1 MPDKKELEDKLA
13 QLRKEGEERAAKKL
27 AVKLNLK
34 YLSLTTTP
42 ISVEA
47 LTLIP
52 QEVAQK
58 AQIAVIEKKVKKLA
72 AVSTNPQNEETKKVI
87 KDLESR
93 GMEVSVFVVSPSGF
107 EYVLSYYKFIGKKAE
122 EITGKVKIKKAV
134 SAEEFNTLEKIKT
147 VLGQQE
153 FLGSNAGDI
162 LEVIL
167 DSAMAT
173 RASDI
178 HFEPSEIDAKLR
190 LRIDGILHDVFIIA
204 KSFYPFLVS
213 RVKLLSNLKLN
224 ITDESQDGR
233 FTIKFAKK
241 DVEVRVAVA
250 PAQFGEVIVMR
261 ILDPDAINL
270 NLSDLGIRE
279 DDLEIIMSQLK
290 RPNGLVLNTGP
301 TGSGKTTTLYA
312 FLKNV
317 ANSEIKII
325 TVEDPIEYHLENIQ
339 QTQVDEEAG
348 YTFAD
353 GLKSIMRQD
362 PDIILIGEIR
372 DKETAEIGIQAALT
386 GHLVFSTV
394 HANSSTGAIPRLLD
408 LGVKVVSIGPAL
420 NLVIAQR
427 LVRRLCK
434 NCKIPAPVNDD
445 IKNKIQK
452 FLGNLPAR
460 VKKET
465 YKEIKFFEPKGCEVC
480 NNTGYKGRVA
490 IYELLAMEP
499 EIEELILKQ
508 AGETAL
514 HKYAIERGMTTMQQD
529 GILKIINGL
538 TTIEEIESTTGPLEW

>member
-72 AVSTNPQNEETKKVI
+72 AVSINPQGEETKKVI

-134 SAEEFNTLEKIKT
+134 SAEELNTLEKIKT

-190 LRIDGILHDVFIIA
+190 LRIDGILHDVFIIT

-224 ITDESQDGR
+224 INDESQDGR

-279 DDLEIIMSQLK
+279 DDLEIIMTQLK

-325 TVEDPIEYHLENIQ
+325 TVEDPIEYHLGNIQ

-394 HANSSTGAIPRLLD
+394 HANSSAGAIPRLLD

-434 NCKIPAPVNDD
+434 NCKIPAPVSDD

-465 YKEIKFFEPKGCEVC
+465 YKDIKFFEPKGCEAC
-480 NNTGYKGRVA
+480 NNTGYKGRIA

-508 AGETAL
+508 VGETAL

-529 GILKIINGL
+529 GILKIIDGL
-538 TTIEEIESTTGPLEW
+538 TTVEEIESTTGPLEW

>member
-434 NCKIPAPVNDD
+434 NCKIPTPVNDD

>member
-72 AVSTNPQNEETKKVI
+72 AVSINPQGEETKKVI

-134 SAEEFNTLEKIKT
+134 SAEELNTLEKIKT

-190 LRIDGILHDVFIIA
+190 LRIDGILHDVFIIT
-204 KSFYPFLVS
+204 KSFYPFLIS

-224 ITDESQDGR
+224 INDESQDGR
-233 FTIKFAKK
+233 FTIRFAKK

-394 HANSSTGAIPRLLD
+394 HANSSAGAIPRLLD

-434 NCKIPAPVNDD
+434 NCKIPAPVSDD

-465 YKEIKFFEPKGCEVC
+465 YKDIKFFEPKGCEVC
-480 NNTGYKGRVA
+480 NNTGYKGRIA

-508 AGETAL
+508 VGETAL

-529 GILKIINGL
+529 GILKIIDGL
-538 TTIEEIESTTGPLEW
+538 TTVEEIESTTGPLEW

>member
-72 AVSTNPQNEETKKVI
+72 AVSINPQGEETKKVI

-134 SAEEFNTLEKIKT
+134 SAEELNTLEKIKT

-190 LRIDGILHDVFIIA
+190 LRIDGILHDVFIIT

-224 ITDESQDGR
+224 INDESQDGR

-325 TVEDPIEYHLENIQ
+325 TVEDPIEYHLGNIQ

-434 NCKIPAPVNDD
+434 NCKIPAPVSDD

-508 AGETAL
+508 VGETAL

-529 GILKIINGL
+529 GILKIIDGL
-538 TTIEEIESTTGPLEW
+538 TTVEEIESTTGPLEW

>member
-72 AVSTNPQNEETKKVI
+72 AVSTNPQGEETKKVI
-87 KDLESR
+87 KDLESQ
-93 GMEVSVFVVSPSGF
+93 GMDVSVFVVSPSGF

-134 SAEEFNTLEKIKT
+134 SAEELNTLEKIKI

-190 LRIDGILHDVFIIA
+190 LRIDGILHDVFIIT

-224 ITDESQDGR
+224 INDESQDGR

-279 DDLEIIMSQLK
+279 DDLEIIMTQLK

-325 TVEDPIEYHLENIQ
+325 TVEDPIEYHLGNIQ

-394 HANSSTGAIPRLLD
+394 HANSSAGAIPRLLD

-434 NCKIPAPVNDD
+434 NCKIPTPVSDD

-465 YKEIKFFEPKGCEVC
+465 YKEIKFFEPKGCEAC

-529 GILKIINGL
+529 GILKIMNGL
-538 TTIEEIESTTGPLEW
+538 TTVEEIESTTGPLEW

>member
-72 AVSTNPQNEETKKVI
+72 AIVTNPQGEETKKVI
-87 KDLESR
+87 KDLESQ

-134 SAEEFNTLEKIKT
+134 SAEELNTLEKIKT

-190 LRIDGILHDVFIIA
+190 LRIDGILHDVFIIT

-224 ITDESQDGR
+224 INDESQDGR

-434 NCKIPAPVNDD
+434 NCKIPTPVNDD

-465 YKEIKFFEPKGCEVC
+465 YKDIKFFEPKGCEVC
-480 NNTGYKGRVA
+480 NNTGYKGRIA

-508 AGETAL
+508 VGETAL

>member
-72 AVSTNPQNEETKKVI
+72 AVSINPQGEETKKVI

-134 SAEEFNTLEKIKT
+134 SAEELNTLEKIKT

-190 LRIDGILHDVFIIA
+190 LRIDGILHDVFIIT

-224 ITDESQDGR
+224 INDESQDGR

-279 DDLEIIMSQLK
+279 DDLEIIMTQLK

-325 TVEDPIEYHLENIQ
+325 TVEDPIEYHLGNIQ

-394 HANSSTGAIPRLLD
+394 HANSSAGAIPRLLD

-434 NCKIPAPVNDD
+434 NCKIPAPVSDD

-465 YKEIKFFEPKGCEVC
+465 YKDIKFFEPKGCEVC
-480 NNTGYKGRVA
+480 NNTGYKGRIA

-508 AGETAL
+508 VGETAL

-529 GILKIINGL
+529 GILKIIDGL
-538 TTIEEIESTTGPLEW
+538 TTVEEIESTTGPLEW

>member
-27 AVKLNLK
+27 AAKLNLK

-47 LTLIP
+47 LMLIP
-52 QEVAQK
+52 REVAQK

-72 AVSTNPQNEETKKVI
+72 AVSTNPQSEETKKVI

-107 EYVLSYYKFIGKKAE
+107 EYVLSYYKFVGKKAE
-122 EITGKVKIKKAV
+122 EITGRVKIKKTF
-134 SAEEFNTLEKIKT
+134 SAEELNTLEKIKT

-162 LEVIL
+162 LEIVL

-178 HFEPSEIDAKLR
+178 HFEPSETDAKLR
-190 LRIDGILHDVFIIA
+190 LRIDGLLHDVFIIT

-224 ITDESQDGR
+224 IADEPQDGR

-270 NLSDLGIRE
+270 NLSDLGIRD
-279 DDLEIIMSQLK
+279 DDLEIIMAQLK

-312 FLKNV
+312 FLQHVK
-317 ANSEIKII
+317 SPEIKII
-325 TVEDPIEYHLENIQ
+325 TVEDPIEYHLEGIQ

-362 PDIILIGEIR
+362 PDIILVGEIR

-394 HANSSTGAIPRLLD
+394 HANSSAGAIPRLLD

-427 LVRRLCK
+427 LIRRLCK

-445 IKNKIQK
+445 TKNKIQK
-452 FLGNLPAR
+452 FLEKLSAR
-460 VKKET
+460 VKKEN
-465 YKEIKFFEPKGCEVC
+465 YKDIKFFEPKGCEAC

-499 EIEELILKQ
+499 EMEELILKQ
-508 AGETAL
+508 TGETAL
-514 HKYAIERGMTTMQQD
+514 HKYAVERGMTTMQQD

-538 TTIEEIESTTGPLEW
+538 TTIEEVESATGPIEW

>member
-52 QEVAQK
+52 QEIAQK

-72 AVSTNPQNEETKKVI
+72 AVSTNPQGEETKKVI
-87 KDLESR
+87 KDLESQ
-93 GMEVSVFVVSPSGF
+93 GMEMSVFVVSPSGF

-134 SAEEFNTLEKIKT
+134 SAEKLNTLEKIKT

-178 HFEPSEIDAKLR
+178 HFEPSETDAKLR
-190 LRIDGILHDVFIIA
+190 LRIDGILHDVFIIT

-224 ITDESQDGR
+224 INDESQDGR

-279 DDLEIIMSQLK
+279 DDLEIIMAQLK

-386 GHLVFSTV
+386 GHLVFQPFTP
-394 HANSSTGAIPRLLD
+394 ILR
-408 LGVKVVSIGPAL
+408 
-420 NLVIAQR
+420 Q
-427 LVRRLCK
+427 
-434 NCKIPAPVNDD
+434 APFRDYWTS
-445 IKNKIQK
+445 
-452 FLGNLPAR
+452 
-460 VKKET
+460 E
-465 YKEIKFFEPKGCEVC
+465 
-480 NNTGYKGRVA
+480 
-490 IYELLAMEP
+490 
-499 EIEELILKQ
+499 
-508 AGETAL
+508 
-514 HKYAIERGMTTMQQD
+514 
-529 GILKIINGL
+529 
-538 TTIEEIESTTGPLEW
+538 